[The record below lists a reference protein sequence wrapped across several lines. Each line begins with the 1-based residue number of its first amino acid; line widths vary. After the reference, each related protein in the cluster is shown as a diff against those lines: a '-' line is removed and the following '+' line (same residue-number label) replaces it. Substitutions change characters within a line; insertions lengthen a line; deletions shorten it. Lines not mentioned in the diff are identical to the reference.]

1 MGWVW
6 KQDQAW
12 RGAYRDEA
20 GKQHTKSFKRQ
31 IDAKRWVA
39 TEEAKVVRGDW
50 VNPAAGKVTF
60 AAFYADWSPR
70 QVWLSSTRENADLA
84 VAGVTFGDMP
94 LRSIRRSHVEAW
106 VKQMSASLAPTTIDT
121 RFTIVRGVF
130 RAAVA
135 DRLIPSD
142 PTIGVVLPRKRK
154 AEAAMSI
161 PTNADVALLLNAAEP
176 PNRPKSRP
184 GFTAFVALCAFAG
197 LRRGEA
203 LGVQVGD
210 IDFLARTLRVKRQ
223 IQRAKAA
230 DIAAGKDLVE
240 AVAGIT
246 VMVRPPKYESERTIY
261 LPDEVIDDPRP
272 STSASHTPTGEPTR
286 WLFYE
291 GGKPWHD
298 NPTGKPVTLFE
309 RTHLLP
315 SETYGQTPLRRKP
328 GRSPPAWHAPNARHP
343 DLAIVVSDQSYPQLG
358 HQGVFSPARVGV
370 GPPAAL
376 ARRNADFARPTLV
389 LFHRPPL
396 EPRHRGQR
404 EHDQDG
410 DRQEPAGVAG
420 GAADGAGDGAD
431 QRAGSRTRR
440 ARRARRPSRRRRRP
454 PGARSA
460 AGA

>member
-6 KQDQAW
+6 KQDRAW

-31 IDAKRWVA
+31 IDAKRWVSA
-39 TEEAKVVRGDW
+39 EEAKVLRGDW

-60 AAFYADWSPR
+60 AAFFADWSPR

-84 VAGVTFGDMP
+84 VAGVTFGEMP
-94 LRSIRRSHVEAW
+94 LRAIRRSHVEAW

-130 RAAVA
+130 RAGVA

-161 PTNADVALLLNAAEP
+161 PTNTDVAKLLNAAEP

-210 IDFLARTLRVKRQ
+210 VDFLARTLRVKRQ

-230 DIAAGKDLVE
+230 DIASGKDLVE

-246 VMVRPPKYESERTIY
+246 VVVRSPKYESERTIY
-261 LPDEVIDDPRP
+261 LPDEVLAILSEHLRQ
-272 STSASHTPTGEPTR
+272 HTPTGEPSR
-286 WLFYE
+286 WLFNE

-298 NPTGKPVTLFE
+298 NLVDYRWRST
-309 RTHLLP
+309 RT
-315 SETYGQTPLRRKP
+315 
-328 GRSPPAWHAPNARHP
+328 
-343 DLAIVVSDQSYPQLG
+343 D
-358 HQGVFSPARVGV
+358 
-370 GPPAAL
+370 
-376 ARRNADFARPTLV
+376 
-389 LFHRPPL
+389 
-396 EPRHRGQR
+396 
-404 EHDQDG
+404 
-410 DRQEPAGVAG
+410 AGVTFKLHELRHYFASGLIAAG
-420 GAADGAGDGAD
+420 CDVVTV
-431 QRAGSRTRR
+431 QRAMGHASATTTLSTYAHLWPSAEDKTRAAASGMASAVLASQVDAKRSRQ
-440 ARRARRPSRRRRRP
+440 
-454 PGARSA
+454 
-460 AGA
+460 

>member
-6 KQDQAW
+6 RQDRAW

-20 GKQHTKSFKRQ
+20 GKQHTKSFTRQ

-50 VNPAAGKVTF
+50 VNPAAGKITF
-60 AAFYADWSPR
+60 AAFFADWSPR

-84 VAGVTFGDMP
+84 VAGVTFDEMP
-94 LRSIRRSHVEAW
+94 LRAIRRSHVEAW

-161 PTNADVALLLNAAEP
+161 PTNADVAKLLDAAEP

-223 IQRAKAA
+223 IQRAKPA
-230 DIAAGKDLVE
+230 DVAAGKDLVE

-246 VMVRPPKYESERTIY
+246 VIVRAPKYESERTIY
-261 LPDEVIDDPRP
+261 LPDELVTILSEHVRQ
-272 STSASHTPTGEPTR
+272 HTPTGEPTR
-286 WLFYE
+286 WLFSE
-291 GGKPWHD
+291 ADRPWHD
-298 NPTGKPVTLFE
+298 NLVDYRWRST
-309 RTHLLP
+309 RT
-315 SETYGQTPLRRKP
+315 
-328 GRSPPAWHAPNARHP
+328 
-343 DLAIVVSDQSYPQLG
+343 D
-358 HQGVFSPARVGV
+358 
-370 GPPAAL
+370 
-376 ARRNADFARPTLV
+376 
-389 LFHRPPL
+389 
-396 EPRHRGQR
+396 
-404 EHDQDG
+404 
-410 DRQEPAGVAG
+410 AGVTFKLHELRPYFASGLIAAG
-420 GAADGAGDGAD
+420 CDVVTV
-431 QRAGSRTRR
+431 QRAMGHAAATTTLSTYAHLWPTAEDKTR
-440 ARRARRPSRRRRRP
+440 AAAS
-454 PGARSA
+454 GMAAAVLATQTRSA
-460 AGA
+460 DSQS

>member
-39 TEEAKVVRGDW
+39 TEEVKVVRGDW

-84 VAGVTFGDMP
+84 IAGVTFGDMP
-94 LRSIRRSHVEAW
+94 LRAIRRSHVEAW
-106 VKQMSASLAPTTIDT
+106 VKQMSTSLAPSTIDT

-142 PTIGVVLPRKRK
+142 PTLGVVLPRKRK

-161 PTNADVALLLNAAEP
+161 PTNADVATLLNAAEP

-210 IDFLARTLRVKRQ
+210 IDFLARTLRIKRQ

-230 DIAAGKDLVE
+230 DIATGKDLVE

-246 VMVRPPKYESERTIY
+246 VIVRSPKYESERTIY
-261 LPDEVIDDPRP
+261 LPDEVVGILSEHLRQ
-272 STSASHTPTGEPTR
+272 HTPTGEPSPQETFLR
-286 WLFYE
+286 QA
-291 GGKPWHD
+291 
-298 NPTGKPVTLFE
+298 VTL
-309 RTHLLP
+309 L
-315 SETYGQTPLRRKP
+315 SG
-328 GRSPPAWHAPNARHP
+328 
-343 DLAIVVSDQSYPQLG
+343 DI
-358 HQGVFSPARVGV
+358 ARV
-370 GPPAAL
+370 AA
-376 ARRNADFARPTLV
+376 AHVADALRPEAYEAISAELNELV
-389 LFHRPPL
+389 A
-396 EPRHRGQR
+396 
-404 EHDQDG
+404 
-410 DRQEPAGVAG
+410 AGIP
-420 GAADGAGDGAD
+420 
-431 QRAGSRTRR
+431 
-440 ARRARRPSRRRRRP
+440 PSRLAEGIPSSWDIVLAGWQTAIATRGDAP
-454 PGARSA
+454 MSISA
-460 AGA
+460 AAEDRPFNEFLLKSLEIAKITEVWDES